1 MPPSRLPVRR
11 APVRLIIAVSLA
23 VLVLIALAARDAA
36 DGLPP
41 SATRLTAEH
50 PPQPPV
56 TPSTVPAP
64 PPSGIS
70 ALDAALA
77 RVADEARWVAAAPPP
92 AAPSS
97 GTVEASLVDEPSPMA
112 TVDASP
118 SAEPAGSGDAL
129 GAIAAHFGD
138 VYDSAVRVAD
148 CESSLDPGAVSP
160 GGGNWGLFQINTVH
174 RADFEA
180 FTGRPWSAVLEA
192 DANAAYARKLY
203 DGHGGWGPWE
213 CRWAA

>member
-23 VLVLIALAARDAA
+23 VLVLVALAARDAA
-36 DGLPP
+36 DGLSP

-56 TPSTVPAP
+56 TPSTAPAP
-64 PPSGIS
+64 PPTGIS

-92 AAPSS
+92 T
-97 GTVEASLVDEPSPMA
+97 TVPPADPVEPSPMD
-112 TVDASP
+112 TVSP
-118 SAEPAGSGDAL
+118 SAEPTGSGDAL

-138 VYDSAVRVAD
+138 VYNSAVRVAD

-174 RADFEA
+174 QADFEQ